1 MFIYEEKA
9 KCEQKVMAN
18 LQRLVQRHIGQ
29 DFGPNNAPFT
39 ASKPA
44 DTADA

>member
-18 LQRLVQRHIGQ
+18 LQRLVQCHIGR
-29 DFGPNNAPFT
+29 DVGPNNDPF
-39 ASKPA
+39 AAMKPA
-44 DTADA
+44 ADA